1 MTSGS
6 QGRSTLAQR
15 LGFKPVSIQLWR
27 RFTLDRH
34 GKKGVLPMVV
44 STRGILAIAFGA
56 AGLAFL
62 VGPSLGQQQDGTVRK
77 TASPTGGTQPPPA
90 VPPIIGTVD
99 IDAVFKGYDKFKVAN
114 KEFSAALM
122 ARQNEMMKL
131 KNETQEEVQMLAK
144 LTPGTEDYR
153 RHENKVTDLKARF
166 EAGREQAQREFAL
179 REAENVATIYK
190 EVQQMVVR
198 WAKYRGMNYV
208 LKYSDP
214 QKQQITGA
222 DPNSVMNA
230 ISSAV
235 VYADPQ
241 NDITNDVIYNLN
253 RMYEKMA
260 APRPKAATENPAQAA
275 RPAETDRK

>member
-1 MTSGS
+1 
-6 QGRSTLAQR
+6 
-15 LGFKPVSIQLWR
+15 
-27 RFTLDRH
+27 
-34 GKKGVLPMVV
+34 MVV

-77 TASPTGGTQPPPA
+77 TATPTGGTQPPPV

-114 KEFSAALM
+114 KEFNVALL

-131 KNETQEEVQMLAK
+131 KNEGQEEAQMLAK
-144 LTPGTEDYR
+144 LTPGTEDFR
-153 RHENKVTDLKARF
+153 RHENKVTELKARF
-166 EAGREQAQREFAL
+166 EAGREQAQREFSQ

-198 WAKYRGMNYV
+198 WAKYRGMTYV

-230 ISSAV
+230 ISSTV

-253 RMYEKMA
+253 RMYKATAGPTAKPA
-260 APRPKAATENPAQAA
+260 AENPAQAA
-275 RPAETDRK
+275 KPSATDRQ

>member
-1 MTSGS
+1 
-6 QGRSTLAQR
+6 
-15 LGFKPVSIQLWR
+15 
-27 RFTLDRH
+27 
-34 GKKGVLPMVV
+34 MVV

-62 VGPSLGQQQDGTVRK
+62 VGPSLGQQQDGAVRK
-77 TASPTGGTQPPPA
+77 TASPTGGTQPAAA

-99 IDAVFKGYDKFKVAN
+99 IDAVFKGYEKFKVAN
-114 KEFSAALM
+114 KEFNAALL

-131 KNETQEEVQMLAK
+131 KNEAQEEAQMLSK
-144 LTPGTEDYR
+144 LTPGTEDFR
-153 RHENKVTDLKARF
+153 RHENRVTELKARF
-166 EAGREQAQREFAL
+166 EAGREQAQREFSL

-198 WAKYRGMNYV
+198 IGQWRKMNYV

-230 ISSAV
+230 ISSTV
-235 VYADPQ
+235 VYADSS

-253 RMYEKMA
+253 RMYKAMA
-260 APRPKAATENPAQAA
+260 GPAAKPVAENPAQAA
-275 RPAETDRK
+275 KPSEIDRR